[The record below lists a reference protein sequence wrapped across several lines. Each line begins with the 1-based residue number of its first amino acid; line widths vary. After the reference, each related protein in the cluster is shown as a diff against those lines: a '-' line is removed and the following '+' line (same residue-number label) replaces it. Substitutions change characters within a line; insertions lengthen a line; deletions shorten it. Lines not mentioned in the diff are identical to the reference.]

1 MTDDRLAVFGE
12 RLEPAELDWRQD
24 AAQQEAPFSTRYDD
38 VYFSRD
44 NGRAET
50 QFVFLDN
57 NDLPRRF
64 RTWDTARPFVIG
76 ETGCGTGLNLLCA
89 WACFEQHAPAAA
101 RLHLISTEK
110 HPLSREALQRVW
122 QSWPDF
128 ATRAQ
133 ALIAQWPQPVPGVHR
148 LRLSPR
154 VTLDLHFGDA
164 AACLARLD
172 GQVDAW
178 FLDGFAPA
186 KNPDMW
192 QPALFAALASASRP
206 GATFATFTC
215 AGLVRRGLA
224 AEGFRWRKVP
234 GFGRKREMLR
244 GEWQPDGLTTPHA
257 SQCPTRR
264 SAPRAATP
272 WFIPPPPR
280 PAQHVAVI
288 GAGIAGTSVAEALAR
303 RGSRVSLIDRG
314 GIASGASGNPQAA
327 LYVKLAAETNRQ
339 SRFYLAAL
347 LYVQR
352 WLAALDPERSL
363 WRDSGLLQLAIGE
376 REQRRQ
382 QRFLD
387 NYVLPETLVSGCDAA
402 RASELAGTPLAHSA
416 LAYPLAGWVD
426 PAALC
431 QRLAATPGVEYRRA
445 TLDSLEAIDA
455 GWQLALSDG
464 QLQVDQVVFASGH
477 ASGAWL
483 DGLPLQQVRGQIAS
497 LPWTAPDAPA
507 QVLCGEGYVLP
518 PYAGRLTFG
527 ATFTPKDGDTRLREA
542 DQQRNLD
549 ELSRT
554 APALHATL
562 CADGE
567 AAALA
572 ALDGRASVR
581 AASPDKTPYA
591 GPLPDSAGWRQE
603 YAALAKDARQRFTTP
618 GRHHPGL
625 WVSTAHG
632 SRGLVSA
639 PLCAELIASR
649 LHDEPL
655 PLERELVDHL
665 HPGRRLIAELIRQ
678 A

>member
-1 MTDDRLAVFGE
+1 MTDDRLAAFGE

-24 AAQQEAPFSTRYDD
+24 DAQQEAPFSTRYDD

-44 NGRAET
+44 NGREET
-50 QFVFLDN
+50 RFVFLDN

-64 RTWDTARPFVIG
+64 RAWDARRPFVIG

-89 WACFEQHAPAAA
+89 WECFEQHAPATA
-101 RLHLISTEK
+101 RLHLVSTEK
-110 HPLSREALQRVW
+110 HPLSREALERVW

-128 ATRAQ
+128 APRAQ

-148 LRLSPR
+148 LRLAPR

-164 AACLARLD
+164 ATCLAQLD

-192 QPALFAALASASRP
+192 QPALFAALAAASRP
-206 GATFATFTC
+206 GTTFATFTC

-224 AEGFRWRKVP
+224 AEGFQWRKVP

-244 GEWQPDGLTTPHA
+244 GEWQPDQRLSPHA
-257 SQCPTRR
+257 DS
-264 SAPRAATP
+264 RAATP
-272 WFIPPPPR
+272 WFIPPSPR
-280 PAQHVAVI
+280 SVNHVAVI

-303 RGSRVSLIDRG
+303 RGSRVSLIDRE

-327 LYVKLAAETNRQ
+327 LYVKLAAESNRQ

-352 WLAALDPERSL
+352 WLATLDPERSL
-363 WRDSGLLQLAIGE
+363 WRDSGLLQLATGE

-382 QRFLD
+382 RRFLD
-387 NYVLPETLVSGCDAA
+387 NHALPESVVSDCDAT
-402 RASELAGTPLAHSA
+402 RASALAGTPLAHPA

-426 PAALC
+426 PVALC
-431 QRLAATPGVEYRRA
+431 QRLATTPGVEYRRA
-445 TLDSLEAIDA
+445 TLDSLAACD
-455 GWQLALSDG
+455 GSWQLALSDG
-464 QLQVDQVVFASGH
+464 QLQVDQMVFASGH

-497 LPWTAPDAPA
+497 LQWTAPDTPK

-527 ATFTPKDGDTRLREA
+527 ATFTPNDGDTRLREA
-542 DQQRNLD
+542 DQRRNLE

-554 APALHATL
+554 APALHAAL

-591 GPLPDSAGWRQE
+591 GPLPDNAGWRQD
-603 YAALAKDARQRFTTP
+603 YAALAKDARQRFTAP

-655 PLERELVDHL
+655 PLARELVDHL